1 MSRSYSKTSPEIKKT
16 NKWVSITPSGGFLH
30 NILYFDLKVHLAN
43 TLKFNVELDETDD
56 LLDDTQIW
64 KACNVTDN
72 RPPVM
77 VIETYIDN
85 EGLDRN
91 QTLVVLDDNGRR
103 YNVEDALNR
112 SPSSGR
118 SRVHSKNSEVVLERW
133 EVMLDDHMQA
143 LPDDLNLILPRVYKQ
158 SIVLYRSL
166 LTYARL
172 LPAWKF
178 CRKSLR
184 TTPTAPRLKFR
195 IFEAENLSR
204 PSRSDT
210 LSCKLFNHQAAA
222 TESFDFEPIV
232 SPAGPLCIRVT
243 YRYHCDF
250 RVDDSEAL
258 LSSQFMGDD
267 EEFFEPSLGRRQD
280 VDFIERGL
288 APRGVEAGSLPQ
300 RRQTVERPDRSQAYS
315 SLSTFHQVGPTKGSS
330 PLSAL
335 RGAGE
340 MGRSP
345 LGTQES
351 KPPAPLSA
359 QTSKSSLKSA
369 SSTKTGRRPSVS
381 FNPFKAPSLAA
392 SPKPT
397 EPSTLSGR
405 PVSVGKASAL
415 GPVIEARA
423 PSNVGPPPVPLRA
436 SPRTPES
443 SGSALGHAAQ
453 KPPPVAR
460 YSSSFGHRKNRSSLG
475 GNSRTEEDALSSGK
489 TSTTSSAPRQGS
501 GLAAD
506 GGASSGSVHT
516 DDDNISDF
524 IKLIEQ
530 KKDLLSSRTSDKA
543 AACNATRRTATAL
556 NRFQKYKDSNAVLS
570 DSMSSSLL
578 HRSSSSSSRQLAN
591 VPPIVAGA
599 SISTSSSPGKP
610 ISPHTPH
617 TPAIPSR
624 LSAASN
630 IRYADA
636 EESDLREQAGD
647 GTGDEPETPGG
658 IDIPTS
664 PRPYIPAYRR
674 SSSVANRT
682 RPMPM
687 DEDLGEIYPFGLRA
701 ASMGTEDHRE
711 PLTMSQLANL
721 AAYREGSAVEDPSSG
736 EPGPMYGP
744 APEPSQEHSEAM
756 RRDPSSSQEGRGLAP
771 SSLPQRALSYR
782 PRIGRGSR
790 GHGSPFGSQ
799 SSIPERASNSGSSDQ
814 RGGRYSFSRP
824 AHTFEEG
831 EPLLFAMSD
840 FNAAEQ
846 SRRSLEGKPGGDSGR
861 SSRRGSR
868 MGG

>member
-1 MSRSYSKTSPEIKKT
+1 MFCLP
-16 NKWVSITPSGGFLH
+16 VALLQDGF
-30 NILYFDLKVHLAN
+30 YFHLKIYLADK
-43 TLKFNVELDETDD
+43 LKFNVELDETDD

-64 KACNVTDN
+64 KTCNVTDN

-91 QTLVVLDDNGRR
+91 QTLVVLDENGRR

-112 SPSSGR
+112 SPSSSVR
-118 SRVHSKNSEVVLERW
+118 SRTHGKNSEVVLERW
-133 EVMLDDHMQA
+133 EVMLDDQLQA

-184 TTPTAPRLKFR
+184 TTPTAPKLKFR
-195 IFEAENLSR
+195 IFEADALSR
-204 PSRSDT
+204 PSRNDT

-222 TESFDFEPIV
+222 TENFDFEPIA

-250 RVDDSEAL
+250 RIDDSEAL

-267 EEFFEPSLGRRQD
+267 EEFFEPSLGKR
-280 VDFIERGL
+280 RGL
-288 APRGVEAGSLPQ
+288 DFMEERQTTQGAEAGSLPQ
-300 RRQTVERPDRSQAYS
+300 QRQIVEKPDQSQAYG
-315 SLSTFHQVGPTKGSS
+315 SLSTFHQVGPTTGLS

-335 RGAGE
+335 RGASE

-345 LGTQES
+345 LGAQES
-351 KPPAPLSA
+351 RPPAPLSA

-369 SSTKTGRRPSVS
+369 SSAKTGRRPSVS

-392 SPKPT
+392 SPKPI
-397 EPSTLSGR
+397 ESSALSGR

-423 PSNVGPPPVPLRA
+423 PANMGPPPVPLRA
-436 SPRTPES
+436 SPRTSEG
-443 SGSALGHAAQ
+443 SGSALGPAAQ

-475 GNSRTEEDALSSGK
+475 GNSRTEEDTLSSGK
-489 TSTTSSAPRQGS
+489 ASATSSAPRQES
-501 GLAAD
+501 GLAAE

-524 IKLIEQ
+524 LKLIEQ
-530 KKDLLSSRTSDKA
+530 KKDLLSSRTTDKVA
-543 AACNATRRTATAL
+543 ASNATRRTATAL
-556 NRFQKYKDSNAVLS
+556 NKFQKYKDTNAALS

-591 VPPIVAGA
+591 VPPMVAGA

-630 IRYADA
+630 VRYADA
-636 EESDLREQAGD
+636 EESDLREQVGD
-647 GTGDEPETPGG
+647 GTEDEPDTPGG

-664 PRPYIPAYRR
+664 PRPYVPAYRR

-682 RPMPM
+682 RPAPM
-687 DEDLGEIYPFGLRA
+687 EEDLGDMYPFVLRP
-701 ASMGTEDHRE
+701 ASMGTDDHRE

-721 AAYREGSAVEDPSSG
+721 AAYREGSAVEDISSG
-736 EPGPMYGP
+736 EPGPTYGP
-744 APEPSQEHSEAM
+744 APQPNQEHSEAM

-771 SSLPQRALSYR
+771 SSLPARALSYR

-790 GHGSPFGSQ
+790 GHGSPYGSQ

-824 AHTFEEG
+824 PHNFDEG

-846 SRRSLEGKPGGDSGR
+846 SRRSLEGRPGGESGR